1 MLNKFTQYVKLYDYS
16 LRGVLYMFCIPQ
28 LGDGRTIDNSAL
40 LHDYCREYLM
50 DAAVEEI
57 DKNKKNG
64 VGDKKVDVWIGT
76 KTNYVR
82 LFIK

>member
-40 LHDYCREYLM
+40 LHDYCREYLI
-50 DAAVEEI
+50 DAGVEELNE
-57 DKNKKNG
+57 NKKNEVEG
-64 VGDKKVDVWIGT
+64 KK
-76 KTNYVR
+76 
-82 LFIK
+82 